1 MPFIG
6 RDLKTLTFQRQGQLN
21 ELEQKSKNRR
31 YFIKNKQHTK
41 DTGSSLITGRPQ
53 KSTLEQYLDK
63 SKIDENIENF
73 IVKELN
79 GNSGQ
84 AKIFIQGLDDTL
96 KEYLLDRLPAFKRV
110 FEGNFTIPSVIN
122 LKSAFELFNRQQLNK
137 IKDIEI
143 PSTKDLQDYLRGLNE
158 KKLYDLGVETYI
170 QTEKKRRGTNPA
182 DAIVDFSN
190 DFDGSPFK
198 STYIRDVCVNFI
210 RTFETEIDGYIAL
223 SKIGYDVGLRDFP
236 KPNLKR
242 KNEGIPTSRINIDIE
257 GTIPNISEEGRELL
271 DRARRR
277 IRTLPPLDE
286 ESEEEEEEVRRSI
299 NVSRDI
305 LGEDIDVES
314 QEIGQ
319 RTKGVQRYLQIFN
332 NMNKQDIINL
342 IKVEYESIGND
353 RNRLTPSQLNR
364 MSKKDLVLELIKLG
378 YGSRNEDDVLSG
390 EEIRILGDYISRH
403 YNTQSGN
410 QINPQEDL
418 TAMEGFGYMSKANKP
433 GLVKIYKLKK

>member
-170 QTEKKRRGTNPA
+170 QTEKK
-182 DAIVDFSN
+182 
-190 DFDGSPFK
+190 K
-198 STYIRDVCVNFI
+198 
-210 RTFETEIDGYIAL
+210 
-223 SKIGYDVGLRDFP
+223 
-236 KPNLKR
+236 KR
-242 KNEGIPTSRINIDIE
+242 
-257 GTIPNISEEGRELL
+257 
-271 DRARRR
+271 
-277 IRTLPPLDE
+277 
-286 ESEEEEEEVRRSI
+286 
-299 NVSRDI
+299 
-305 LGEDIDVES
+305 
-314 QEIGQ
+314 
-319 RTKGVQRYLQIFN
+319 
-332 NMNKQDIINL
+332 
-342 IKVEYESIGND
+342 
-353 RNRLTPSQLNR
+353 
-364 MSKKDLVLELIKLG
+364 
-378 YGSRNEDDVLSG
+378 
-390 EEIRILGDYISRH
+390 H
-403 YNTQSGN
+403 
-410 QINPQEDL
+410 
-418 TAMEGFGYMSKANKP
+418 
-433 GLVKIYKLKK
+433 